1 MNKYEKAITIMNERF
16 GKDNLITL
24 VTMDG
29 SRASARIVNSYYEDG
44 AIYVVTYSL
53 SNKMKQI
60 GVNSEVAVCSIDWFS
75 GHGVGENL
83 GWVLDEKNAEMMTK
97 LRSVFDEWYT
107 NGHVDE
113 EDPNT
118 CLLRINLTDG
128 VIIDHDKQYGE
139 WRYEVNFTK
148 KNVQMLNGCGS
159 CEIVDFPEES
169 RTGIMKITNAEWS
182 VVYCDLSA
190 FKGKNVTIRYSVD
203 VKRIGASGNLMW
215 QVNNPD
221 YPAVGLPIDDAAENI
236 WHLMKGE
243 WTGVLTV
250 DDPNFSLS
258 TWENNSDVTAYYID
272 NFNIEITEVD

>member
-1 MNKYEKAITIMNERF
+1 MNKYEKAIKIMDERF
-16 GKDNLITL
+16 SKDNLITL

-29 SRASARIVNSYYEDG
+29 GRASARIVNSYYEDG

-60 GVNSEVAVCSIDWFS
+60 GANPEVAVCSIDWFT
-75 GHGVGENL
+75 GHGSGENL
-83 GWVLDEKNAEMMTK
+83 GWVRDDKNVEMMAK
-97 LRSVFDEWYT
+97 LRSVFSEWYT

-128 VIIDHDKQYGE
+128 VIIDHSRKYGE
-139 WRYEVNFTK
+139 WRYDVNFTK
-148 KNVQMLNGCGS
+148 KNVQMLNGCGY
-159 CEIVDFPEES
+159 CEIVDFSEEN
-169 RTGIMKITNAEWS
+169 RTGVMKITNAEWA

-190 FKGKNVTIRYSVD
+190 YKGKKVTIRYSVD
-203 VKRIGASGNLMW
+203 VKRVGDSGNLMW
-215 QVNNPD
+215 QVNNLD
-221 YPAVGLPIDDAAENI
+221 YPAVGLQIENAAENI

-243 WTGVLTV
+243 WTGVLAA

-258 TWENNSDVTAYYID
+258 TWENNSDVTTYYID
-272 NFNIEITEVD
+272 KFEIEIVEV